1 MAAPDE
7 AWAAEILRDIEA
19 QLKII
24 EEAEAE
30 AVGAGGL
37 VGALAVSRALTEKLT
52 LTQLRATW
60 MAARYGTIVPLEV
73 RVAPQVAS
81 TVPAVDRPEDAVE
94 PDSRASLHEWDDP
107 DHPEI
112 DYTMG
117 IFSAMAG
124 QGY

>member
-37 VGALAVSRALTEKLT
+37 VGELAVSRALTEKL
-52 LTQLRATW
+52 
-60 MAARYGTIVPLEV
+60 P
-73 RVAPQVAS
+73 
-81 TVPAVDRPEDAVE
+81 
-94 PDSRASLHEWDDP
+94 
-107 DHPEI
+107 
-112 DYTMG
+112 
-117 IFSAMAG
+117 
-124 QGY
+124 